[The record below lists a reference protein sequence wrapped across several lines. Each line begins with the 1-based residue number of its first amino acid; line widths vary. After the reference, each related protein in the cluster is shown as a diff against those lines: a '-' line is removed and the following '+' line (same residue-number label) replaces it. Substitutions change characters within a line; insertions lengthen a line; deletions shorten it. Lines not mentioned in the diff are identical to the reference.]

1 MNITVNLTNNTK
13 TTEFAKSELITYLNK
28 LIEKS
33 KNIASVPTYNL
44 TIKENQGNDKVEINS
59 SSDQVEVVGNCDR
72 ALLIGVYQYLHILGI
87 RFLRPG
93 KENEYIPTIAQK
105 DIDKD
110 IDYHHEAS
118 YKHRGA
124 CIEGADSL
132 KNILDFI
139 DWLPK
144 VGFNSFFIQFEN
156 PYTFLKRWYTHEFN
170 NYWENRDFDTN
181 EAEKMS
187 DQVDAAMKLRDLYHH
202 RVGYGWTGEVL
213 GFSSKFGWET
223 SKKVSEN
230 KKPLVALVNGKRELI
245 KDTPIFTSLDFAN
258 PAVNKEMAKVIVN
271 YAKKHSEVDYLHVW
285 LSDDCNN
292 ICECEDCKKTT
303 PSDQYVEFLNYLD
316 KQLTEAK
323 LDTKICF
330 LLYHELLYAPEK
342 AKIENPD
349 RFVMMFAPISRTF
362 EKSYADVDYKS
373 SIPKSPK
380 YVRNNITLPNSL
392 ESNLSFLFDWQKNY
406 KGDSFVYDY
415 PLGRAHYGDLGY
427 MAISKVISRDIKYLN
442 KLHLNGY
449 ISCQELRSG
458 LPTTLPNYVMGYT
471 LWNKDIKFD
480 DLVNEYFEAAY
491 GKNYKEVIKYL
502 TTISDLSSPD
512 YFNAIGPRKNKK
524 MAQQYA
530 KIVDLSNEFLA
541 TIIDN
546 LSIAKETQYKNW
558 KILAYHREVINRL
571 ANALHL
577 IASGK
582 NVDVEIA
589 WRNFVDFIKLH
600 ESEFQPEL
608 DVYRIVEVATNY
620 AGFKYRDKNN
630 NQL

>member
-1 MNITVNLTNNTK
+1 MNITVKLANKTRTN
-13 TTEFAKSELITYLNK
+13 EFAKKELITYLNE
-28 LIEKS
+28 LIQKS
-33 KNIASVPTYNL
+33 DNITAVPIYNL
-44 TIKENQGNDKVEINS
+44 IVKQKKCNDEVTIAG
-59 SSDQVEVVGNCDR
+59 SSDQVEIVGSSDR
-72 ALLIGVYQYLHILGI
+72 ALLMGVYQYLHILGI

-93 KENEYIPTIAQK
+93 KKNEYIPAITQERINEGIA
-105 DIDKD
+105 
-110 IDYHHEAS
+110 YHHEAS
-118 YKHRGA
+118 YKHRGV

-132 KNILDFI
+132 ENILNFI

-170 NYWENRDFDTN
+170 NYWENRDFSIN
-181 EAEKMS
+181 EAQKMS
-187 DQVDAAMKLRDLYHH
+187 DQVDDAMKLRSLYHH
-202 RVGYGWTGEVL
+202 RVGHGWTGEVL

-223 SKKVSEN
+223 GKKVSAD
-230 KKPLVALVNGKRELI
+230 KQSLVALVNGKRELI

-258 PAVNKEMAKVIVN
+258 PDVNKELSKVIVD
-271 YAKKHSEVDYLHVW
+271 YAKKHPEVDYLHVW

-292 ICECEDCKKTT
+292 ICECDDCKQTT

-316 KQLTEAK
+316 EQLTKAN

-342 AKIENPD
+342 AKIKNPD

-362 EKSYADVDYKS
+362 EKSYADVDYEAG
-373 SIPKSPK
+373 IPKSPK

-427 MAISKVISRDIKYLN
+427 MAISKVISRDIKYLD

-458 LPTTLPNYVMGYT
+458 LPTTLPDYVMGYT
-471 LWNKDIKFD
+471 LWDKNIEFN
-480 DLVNEYFEAAY
+480 DLVNEYFEAAF
-491 GKNYKEVIKYL
+491 GENYKEVIKYL
-502 TTISDLSSPD
+502 TDVSDLSSPD
-512 YFNAIGPRKNKK
+512 YFNAIGPRKNEE
-524 MAQQYA
+524 MAKRYA
-530 KIVDLSNEFLA
+530 KIVDLSNTFL
-541 TIIDN
+541 TNIIEN
-546 LSIAKETQYKNW
+546 LSVAKKTQHENW

-571 ANALHL
+571 AIALHL

-582 NVDVEIA
+582 NDDAEIT
-589 WRNFVDFIKLH
+589 WKNFVDFIKLH

-608 DVYRIVEVATNY
+608 DVYRIIEVATNY

-630 NQL
+630 N